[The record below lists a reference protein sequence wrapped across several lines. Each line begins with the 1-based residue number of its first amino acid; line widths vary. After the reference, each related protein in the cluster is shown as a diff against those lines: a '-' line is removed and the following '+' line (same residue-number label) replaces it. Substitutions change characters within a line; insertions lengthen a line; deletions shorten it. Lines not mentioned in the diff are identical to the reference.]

1 MGRLSIREVFD
12 LLSCEQVQKLSALKD
27 DVLENKRFSRAQRR
41 NLKRNWRKY
50 AKQAAER

>member
-1 MGRLSIREVFD
+1 MREVFD
-12 LLSCEQVQKLSALKD
+12 LLSCEQIQKLSALKD

-50 AKQAAER
+50 ANEAVEK